1 MAFGIGNVSLNT
13 PDSIYKAIDA
23 SSAKVFGVKFYK
35 NGTDG
40 SQWQGERLYS
50 AKNLKFTP
58 STYSTT
64 GVDEFCKYSPFN
76 QKICA
81 TKYNS
86 STGKR
91 DIMAY
96 STESGYSTALS
107 DADSDVM
114 VEFPKFWYLRPS
126 KYEFL
131 VSDSP
136 IEGFLPSPMHYRNE
150 VMHDKVY
157 VSKYELN
164 HLYHSK
170 SGQRGTYQWQ
180 QESGGTSGNGFNS
193 NNSTVQTSQIHR
205 TELRKKG
212 MYVLDYASYC
222 AILMLGLV
230 KYATLNWKGLIGY
243 GACYRTTSPTGILST
258 GGADSI
264 TTLDGGSTTDQT
276 HAVLSFGIENL
287 WANTWKSIEGIC
299 QAGGYLYINTDIENL
314 TNWPDSSM
322 TGWTKCGQAM
332 STNTSSGTTYQYIS
346 DMAYSSDFPWA
357 MWDVAT
363 TTDAT
368 SSKVPDACWYAAGTT
383 SAPRK
388 IYTGGSANYSSYV
401 GPFTLKTNNALA
413 HAYWDGG
420 VFAQSLAKP

>member
-1 MAFGIGNVSLNT
+1 MAFSIGNT
-13 PDSIYKAIDA
+13 AAPDSIYKAIDA

-50 AKNLKFTP
+50 AKNLQFTP

-86 STGKR
+86 TSGKQEV
-91 DIMAY
+91 MTY
-96 STESGYSTALS
+96 STESDYATAVA

-136 IEGFLPSPMHYRNE
+136 IEGFLPSPMHYRNG
-150 VMHDKVY
+150 VMYDKVY

-193 NNSTVQTSQIHR
+193 GSSTVQTSQIHR

-212 MYVLDYASYC
+212 MYVFDYASYC

-230 KYATLNWKGLIGY
+230 KYGTLNWKTFIGY
-243 GACYRTTSPTGILST
+243 GNCRSATSSSGVLST

-264 TTLDGGSTTDQT
+264 KTLDGGSTTDQT

-287 WANTWKSIEGIC
+287 WGNTWKSIEGIC

-314 TNWPDSSM
+314 TSWPDSSM

-332 STNTSSGTTYQYIS
+332 DTAGNYTNYIA
-346 DMAYSSDFPWA
+346 DIAYSSDFPWA
-357 MWDVAT
+357 MWKTSSTA
-363 TTDAT
+363 DAT
-368 SSKVPDACWYAAGTT
+368 AAKIPDANKYAAGTL
-383 SAPRK
+383 SAPMK
-388 IYTGGSANYSSYV
+388 IYTGGSAGHSSYV
-401 GPFTLKTNNALA
+401 GPFIFSAGAALA
-413 HAYWDGG
+413 RAGWCSG

>member
-13 PDSIYKAIDA
+13 PDSVYKAIDA

-81 TKYNS
+81 AKYNA
-86 STGKR
+86 STSR
-91 DIMAY
+91 SDIMAY

-136 IEGFLPSPMHYRNE
+136 IEGFLPSPMHYRNG
-150 VMHDKVY
+150 VMYDNVY

-180 QESGGTSGNGFNS
+180 QESGGTSGFNS
-193 NNSTVQTSQIHR
+193 QNSTVQTSQIHR

-230 KYATLNWKGLIGY
+230 KYATLNWKTFIGY
-243 GACYRTTSPTGILST
+243 GACYQTTSSTGFLST

-287 WANTWKSIEGIC
+287 WGNTWKSIEGIC

-332 STNTSSGTTYQYIS
+332 DTASSNYIA
-346 DMAYSSDFPWA
+346 DIAYSSDFPWA

-383 SAPRK
+383 SAPMK
-388 IYTGGSANYSSYV
+388 IYTGGGATHSSYV
-401 GPFTLKTNNALA
+401 GPFTFAANVALA
-413 HAYWDGG
+413 NASWHDG

>member
-1 MAFGIGNVSLNT
+1 MSFAIGNIGTNI
-13 PDSIYKAIDA
+13 PADSYKELDKT
-23 SSAKVFGVKFYK
+23 AKVFGVKF
-35 NGTDG
+35 NNTSATDG
-40 SQWQGERLYS
+40 SQWKGTRTYD
-50 AKNLKFTP
+50 AKDLKFTP

-64 GVDEFCKYSPFN
+64 GVDEFCQYSPFN

-81 TKYNS
+81 MKYNS
-86 STGKR
+86 STGKQE
-91 DIMAY
+91 IMAY
-96 STESGYSTALS
+96 ST
-107 DADSDVM
+107 DSDYATAVADAESNIM
-114 VEFPKFWYLRPS
+114 VEFSKFWYLRPS

-131 VSDSP
+131 ISDSP
-136 IEGFLPSPMHYRNE
+136 REGFLPSPMHYRNG
-150 VMHDKVY
+150 VLHDKVY

-180 QESGGTSGNGFNS
+180 QESGGTGGFNS
-193 NNSTVQTSQIHR
+193 QTATVQTSQIHR

-230 KYATLNWKGLIGY
+230 KYGTLNWKTFIGY
-243 GACYRTTSPTGILST
+243 GNCRSATSSSGVLST

-264 TTLDGGSTTDQT
+264 KTLDGGSTTDQT

-287 WANTWKSIEGIC
+287 WANTWKSCEGIC

-314 TNWPDSSM
+314 TSWPDSSM
-322 TGWTKCGQAM
+322 TGWTKCGQPMDTAGNY
-332 STNTSSGTTYQYIS
+332 TNYIA
-346 DMAYSSDFPWA
+346 DIAYSSDFPWA
-357 MWDVAT
+357 MWKTAS

-368 SSKVPDACWYAAGTT
+368 AAKIPDANDYAVGTL
-383 SAPRK
+383 SAPVK
-388 IYTGGSANYSSYV
+388 IYTGGSADNSSYV
-401 GPFTLKTNNALA
+401 GPFTFNANIALA
-413 HAYWDGG
+413 YADWCGG